1 MITYKKCWKDQD
13 RQMHELSA
21 LRAKNLAEEIV
32 VGWTDQTD
40 LSGFDLELATHATE
54 FYADMIRD
62 GCAESHSDEVVQDLL
77 AMYCDNI
84 AYEGGKVVDG
94 EGLHDFHTL
103 CWAETMLA
111 ARALKAFSDYLRG
124 RLAEMPPEQVEA
136 A

>member
-1 MITYKKCWKDQD
+1 MITYKKCWEDQD
-13 RQMHELSA
+13 RQMHELGA

-40 LSGFDLELATHATE
+40 LSGFELELANHATE

-62 GCAESHSDEVVQDLL
+62 GCAESHHDDVTRDLL
-77 AMYCDNI
+77 AMCCERI
-84 AYEGGKVVDG
+84 AYEGGEIADG
-94 EGLHDFHTL
+94 KGLHDFHML
-103 CWAETMLA
+103 CWAETMIT
-111 ARALKAFSDYLRG
+111 ARALRAFSGYLRG